1 MGFAKPIEQYLFG
14 NLLTEVQVIMYL
26 KDIIRGNEDMK
37 TEKYIRIITS
47 FARMYGVAETLK
59 DLPFRNQE
67 ETYLLFSAWA
77 KEYMKEPDTDMVA
90 FFEKKISE
98 L

>member
-1 MGFAKPIEQYLFG
+1 
-14 NLLTEVQVIMYL
+14 
-26 KDIIRGNEDMK
+26 
-37 TEKYIRIITS
+37 
-47 FARMYGVAETLK
+47 MYGVAETLK